1 MRIQDRG
8 AAGLQA
14 RLQNVD
20 GFVYILH
27 AVDQISS
34 TIVWNDLHGLREI
47 PARFGNEARDMG
59 TSPPGD
65 VRAGV
70 AVIPGTLHWLL
81 IPGF

>member
-34 TIVWNDLHGLREI
+34 AIAWNDLVCEKFLRGLAMKPEIWERAHREMCVLEW
-47 PARFGNEARDMG
+47 P
-59 TSPPGD
+59 
-65 VRAGV
+65 
-70 AVIPGTLHWLL
+70 
-81 IPGF
+81 